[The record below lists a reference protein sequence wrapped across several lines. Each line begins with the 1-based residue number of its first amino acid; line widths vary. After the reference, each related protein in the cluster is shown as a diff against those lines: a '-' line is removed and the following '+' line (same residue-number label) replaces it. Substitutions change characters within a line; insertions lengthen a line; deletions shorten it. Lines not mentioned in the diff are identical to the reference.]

1 MKDNIYYRLVEEL
14 DYLGM
19 DAMACKLERMLDEP
33 STFQMP
39 PLAVLE
45 AVVDEGFIS
54 KKEKTAQRLL
64 KSGRL
69 AGRMGD
75 IDSLH
80 SKNGRLYNE
89 PVLEQVKALA
99 FISNGKN
106 VCVFGASNAGKSF
119 LLSAIGREACLRGS
133 RCLYTDYMML
143 MDELVTL
150 RVSDVEAYKKKL
162 RKYSSIPILIIDDFL
177 SEDGTPEVVSVLF
190 QLVKQRDE
198 KHLPTLIGSQ
208 YDPGE
213 WGQLLCGAQLRK
225 GEADSIRR
233 RLTGSAYIVEISLE
247 GKKEM

>member
-19 DAMACKLERMLDEP
+19 DAMASKLERMLDEP

-80 SKNGRLYNE
+80 SKNGRL
-89 PVLEQVKALA
+89 
-99 FISNGKN
+99 KN

-233 RLTGSAYIVEISLE
+233 RLTGSAYIVEISLG
-247 GKKEM
+247 GKQEM